1 MLTVGSRGTESFSYV
16 GSSSA
21 HNAEVCRKVRVR
33 GRAYVLIV
41 GVKVVER
48 YADVVNEVRSA
59 NLALITPERVH
70 AGDLLVPAAIA

>member
-1 MLTVGSRGTESFSYV
+1 M
-16 GSSSA
+16 
-21 HNAEVCRKVRVR
+21 RVR